1 MGWKFVEYERVLGLL
16 EVACS
21 LVLSSFTC
29 RTRQLHIRPVA
40 PAHTCTLSR
49 CPIEC
54 YPAYFCVTHTPTC
67 LIKGRVRDAVIENL
81 AITFSRPNLINGLE
95 KVIACPPPLSSAL
108 PTLHSQLAFAKAI
121 SLANVLDIKA
131 RARHS
136 NGKLHVLLRRLCP
149 TWSWSWHLRPPL
161 QCWAPLNWSLGVKWP
176 AGLTAD
182 NAKPEPK
189 CFGLIWMPLPLAL
202 TLFYILPIATT
213 GLSLITNWPITG
225 GTAEAQLPHS
235 IKLLAVGSSV

>member
-1 MGWKFVEYERVLGLL
+1 MGWKFVEYERVLGLF

-95 KVIACPPPLSSAL
+95 KVIVCPP
-108 PTLHSQLAFAKAI
+108 
-121 SLANVLDIKA
+121 
-131 RARHS
+131 RR
-136 NGKLHVLLRRLCP
+136 RRLCP
-149 TWSWSWHLRPPL
+149 LSTHNWLLLRPFHWQMFWTLRRAHATQMASCTSFCAAFVPRE
-161 QCWAPLNWSLGVKWP
+161 VE
-176 AGLTAD
+176 AGI
-182 NAKPEPK
+182 
-189 CFGLIWMPLPLAL
+189 FGL
-202 TLFYILPIATT
+202 LFNA
-213 GLSLITNWPITG
+213 G
-225 GTAEAQLPHS
+225 PH
-235 IKLLAVGSSV
+235 